1 MALTKPPVLP
11 AWAES
16 GDKVQPSN
24 AEIQTGW
31 PLSNVPPARQRWNW
45 LLNFLANGVRYLT
58 RRGIADWGSDET
70 YEIGDRVQ
78 GPDGL
83 TYKALTQNTN
93 KTPASNPSDWTRW
106 GFTASELG
114 TELNKLDAKASCRV
128 ATTANLGALSGL
140 LTIDGVTLV
149 AGDRVLVKDQTTGS
163 QNGIYVAA
171 AGAWSRATDADDGTK
186 LTSGATVPVEEGTA
200 NADTLFMLTAD
211 GVITIGITALVFA
224 AVNGNVGTAGT
235 YNSVTVDAKG
245 RVISGSNLSSLVHGQ
260 CRLAK
265 SGANLVLSP
274 FSGNKLIING
284 AAQTV
289 PSAGVSLAAT
299 GLTVSA
305 LYYIY
310 AYMNAGTMT
319 LEASATG
326 HSTDATTGVEI
337 KTGDA
342 TRTLVGMARPITGP
356 AWQDTAAQRFVRSW
370 FNEPSKNV
378 FNYFTS
384 DKSTASSTSVEVGS
398 ASERCEF
405 LSWANEN
412 CSFFTAGSFYNS
424 SGGNNDA
431 YMTAGL
437 DITSIAGSP
446 INTTNYALTGGIA
459 GVSAGV
465 YSHAPAALS
474 GNQVLTEGYHFMT
487 ILGCQISGGTAVW
500 KVDTNLN
507 LLITR

>member
-58 RRGIADWGSDET
+58 RRGIADWGADET

-163 QNGIYVAA
+163 QKGIYVAA

-186 LTSGATVPVEEGTA
+186 LTSGATVPVEAGATQ
-200 NADTLFMLTAD
+200 ADTLWLLTTD
-211 GVITIGITALVFA
+211 GAITVGVTALAFIL
-224 AVNGNVGTAGT
+224 VNGNVGYAKTNATQTFTKGQAG
-235 YNSVTVDAKG
+235 NVMA
-245 RVISGSNLSSLVHGQ
+245 LS
-260 CRLAK
+260 
-265 SGANLVLSP
+265 
-274 FSGNKLIING
+274 
-284 AAQTV
+284 
-289 PSAGVSLAAT
+289 
-299 GLTVSA
+299 
-305 LYYIY
+305 
-310 AYMNAGTMT
+310 
-319 LEASATG
+319 
-326 HSTDATTGVEI
+326 ATTGTV
-337 KTGDA
+337 
-342 TRTLVGMARPITGP
+342 TL
-356 AWQDTAAQRFVRSW
+356 D
-370 FNEPSKNV
+370 
-378 FNYFTS
+378 
-384 DKSTASSTSVEVGS
+384 
-398 ASERCEF
+398 
-405 LSWANEN
+405 LSQ
-412 CSFFTAGSFYNS
+412 S
-424 SGGNNDA
+424 NNWE
-431 YMTAGL
+431 G
-437 DITSIAGSP
+437 
-446 INTTNYALTGGIA
+446 ALTGNITLANPSTMPVGQSGVIRIVNDATPRTIA
-459 GVSAGV
+459 YGSYFKSTNGSLPALTASANAV
-465 YSHAPAALS
+465 DLLPYY
-474 GNQVLTEGYHFMT
+474 VE
-487 ILGCQISGGTAVW
+487 TA
-500 KVDTNLN
+500 
-507 LLITR
+507 TRIWIGQQGDAK

>member
-200 NADTLFMLTAD
+200 NADTLWMLTND
-211 GVITIGITALVFA
+211 GIITIGVSSLVFVS
-224 AVNGNVGTAGT
+224 VNGNVGTPGT
-235 YNSVTVDAKG
+235 YTQVTVDAKG
-245 RVISGSNLSSLVHGQ
+245 RVVAGSSTSTKQLQYISASAAANALTVTLNPTTLDFRSAALT
-260 CRLAK
+260 
-265 SGANLVLSP
+265 SGA
-274 FSGNKLIING
+274 IN
-284 AAQTV
+284 TR
-289 PSAGVSLAAT
+289 
-299 GLTVSA
+299 TVSA
-305 LYYIY
+305 AISLTVAAGATLGTVNAITSRH
-310 AYMNAGTMT
+310 AILAIDNAGTVE
-319 LEASATG
+319 LAIVNLAGGNALDE
-326 HSTDATTGVEI
+326 TGVI
-337 KTGDA
+337 STTALSGA
-342 TRTLVGMARPITGP
+342 SNSANVIYSTTARSNVPYRVVGFIEGTWG
-356 AWQDTAAQRFVRSW
+356 
-370 FNEPSKNV
+370 
-378 FNYFTS
+378 
-384 DKSTASSTSVEVGS
+384 
-398 ASERCEF
+398 
-405 LSWANEN
+405 
-412 CSFFTAGSFYNS
+412 TAGQWTPPAVVQGI
-424 SGGNNDA
+424 GGQ
-431 YMTAGL
+431 
-437 DITSIAGSP
+437 
-446 INTTNYALTGGIA
+446 AL
-459 GVSAGV
+459 
-465 YSHAPAALS
+465 AALS
-474 GNQVLTEGYHFMT
+474 SIGYSQTWQNLTGSRAGGTTYYNTTGRPISVSVTGYSSVNPDHAVLTINGTIVGRSNSQITGNGSGYYLYVT
-487 ILGCQISGGTAVW
+487 GIVPPGGSYNVAASSGSLTPYLW
-500 KVDTNLN
+500 SEL
-507 LLITR
+507 R